1 MVQYYVRHSSP
12 LAGTMSHPVAL
23 ADVTQ
28 HLTPAEHTA
37 GALLQAKA
45 DALAA
50 SIAEHG
56 FALLTGEVIP
66 VRNSML
72 DDWAASS
79 FG

>member
-1 MVQYYVRHSSP
+1 M
-12 LAGTMSHPVAL
+12 TMSHPVAL

-37 GALLQAKA
+37 GALLNAKA
-45 DALAA
+45 AALAA

-66 VRNSML
+66 GFTTSTTLTSQLATNMQRVCSTVNL
-72 DDWAASS
+72 
-79 FG
+79 